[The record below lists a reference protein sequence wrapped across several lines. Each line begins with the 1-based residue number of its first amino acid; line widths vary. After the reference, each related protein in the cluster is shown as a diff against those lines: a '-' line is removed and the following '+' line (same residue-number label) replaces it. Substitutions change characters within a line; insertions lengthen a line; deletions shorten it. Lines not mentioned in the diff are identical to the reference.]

1 MLTIDVP
8 ALLTS
13 RVLEQLLALK
23 ASPYSQFEDFLR
35 ETTSI
40 FEQLPEHIGK
50 KIRNFKTDTCSPK
63 ALLMRN
69 LPVDAEMP
77 ETPGDPDQPPAKQTF
92 VSEGCLLGIG
102 QFMGQ
107 PFGYAEEKGGDIIR
121 TIVPNIASKTSISG
135 VGSEVPFQLH
145 TEIAWADFLP
155 HYIALYCL
163 RGDPQKKAAT
173 CIAECRKAL
182 SSIPKDD
189 LSVLREPRFQLGA
202 PESFRRRMDG
212 ATKEWSKPQPIVT
225 GPDSLPQMR
234 VNFNF
239 VRFLD
244 RRAEEAFYK
253 LSNALT
259 KVTEYCYLEPGDL
272 LVIDNRK
279 AAHGRTAFNPSF
291 DGRDRWL
298 QQIYLHTDLWSARSR
313 INVSPRIF
321 SIFP

>member
-1 MLTIDVP
+1 MLTIDAP
-8 ALLTS
+8 ASLTS

-23 ASPYSQFEDFLR
+23 TSPYSQFEDFLR

-40 FEQLPEHIGK
+40 FEQLPEQIGK

-107 PFGYAEEKGGDIIR
+107 PFGYAEERGGDIIR
-121 TIVPNIASKTSISG
+121 TIVPSIASKTSMSG

-145 TEIAWADFLP
+145 TEIAWDDFLP

-182 SSIPKDD
+182 SSIPRDD

-202 PESFRRRMDG
+202 PESFRRMDVG
-212 ATKEWSKPQPIVT
+212 TAEWSKPQPIVT
-225 GPDSLPQMR
+225 GPDSLPEMR

-244 RRAEEAFYK
+244 RRAEEAFNK

-259 KVTEYCYLEPGDL
+259 KVTEYFYLEPGDL

-279 AAHGRTAFNPSF
+279 AAHGRTSFNPSF

-298 QQIYLHTDLWSARSR
+298 QQIYLHENLRSR
-313 INVSPRIF
+313 LSTSLSPRVF
-321 SIFP
+321 SISR